1 MGPYSPR
8 VRRARSH
15 RPDSTWGSASV
26 RMTPVTE
33 TAGGSKSHGMRA
45 PFRHQDFRRLALGL
59 GISQTGDWLYNV
71 ALLVLV
77 IRTTHSA
84 AWVAAAGIVRLL
96 PYVALGTLGGV
107 IADRYP
113 RKRVMVVSDLARA
126 AIMALLVVVD
136 LTSGSALVAILL
148 AGLSTSFAVA
158 YGPALSAGLPL
169 IVDEDELSAAN
180 SITSTIQN
188 VCIALGPAVGGVLL
202 VLGSPATAFAV
213 NAASFLGS
221 AVAVS
226 RVRTDL
232 GPAPTQEHH
241 EEPSMWVRLR
251 VGLDAI
257 RGSIDVV
264 VLVATWT
271 ASAFLYGTQIVLF
284 ALLATG
290 RLHIGDNGMSFLY
303 AAIGVGGIA
312 AAGVAHRAAD
322 RPRQGVTLAI
332 ATLIPAVAFAGY
344 AFTTTPAVAYALAG
358 IDGAA
363 SIVLDVLVLTSL
375 QRMLGNEV
383 MGRAF
388 GAVDSIV
395 IGGMLLGSIVIP
407 PLVGVVGVRGAVLAT
422 SSVIGTVGL
431 LVLARARGIDRRGA
445 QRAADLAPRVA
456 LLYGQEIFAGASRA
470 VLEAIAE
477 ELTPQHVQS
486 GEVVIQEGAKPDDL
500 FIVEHGHL
508 DVTTAEKGQV
518 GELKDGD
525 YFGEIGLLHKIPRT
539 ATVTASVQSE
549 LWRMPGETF
558 LQLVNEGGQRSSSL
572 VSNLQHRLATVG
584 SARRDEPVLPSPK

>member
-1 MGPYSPR
+1 M
-8 VRRARSH
+8 A
-15 RPDSTWGSASV
+15 
-26 RMTPVTE
+26 PVTG
-33 TAGGSKSHGMRA
+33 AGEGIKSRGMRA
-45 PFRHQDFRRLALGL
+45 PFRHPDFRRLALGL
-59 GISQTGDWLYNV
+59 AISQTGDWLYNV
-71 ALLVLV
+71 ALIVLV
-77 IRTTHSA
+77 IRATHSA
-84 AWVAAAGIVRLL
+84 AWVAAAGIVRLV
-96 PYVALGTLGGV
+96 PYVALGTFGGLV
-107 IADRYP
+107 ADRYP
-113 RKRVMVVSDLARA
+113 RKRVMIVSDLARA

-136 LTSGSALVAILL
+136 LRSGSALFAILL

-169 IVDEDELSAAN
+169 IVGEDELSAAN

-213 NAASFLGS
+213 NAVSFLGS
-221 AVAVS
+221 AIAVG
-226 RVRTDL
+226 RVGADL
-232 GPAPTQEHH
+232 GPAPTEEHH
-241 EEPSMWVRLR
+241 EESGIWVRLR
-251 VGLDAI
+251 EGIDAL
-257 RGSIDVV
+257 RGSTDVI

-271 ASAFLYGTQIVLF
+271 AGAFLYGTQIVLF

-303 AAIGVGGIA
+303 AALGVGGIA

-332 ATLIPAVAFAGY
+332 ATLIPAVAFAGF

-358 IDGAA
+358 VDGAA
-363 SIVLDVLVLTSL
+363 SIVIDVLVLTSL

-395 IGGMLLGSIVIP
+395 VGGMLLGSMVIP
-407 PLVGVVGVRGAVLAT
+407 PVVSLMGVRWAVLLT
-422 SSVIGTVGL
+422 SWVIGAVGL

-445 QRAADLAPRVA
+445 QRATDLAPRVA
-456 LLYGQEIFAGASRA
+456 LVSGQEIFAGASRA

-477 ELTPQHVQS
+477 ELTQQHVVA
-486 GEVVIQEGAKPDDL
+486 GEVVIHEGAEPDDL
-500 FIVEHGHL
+500 FIVERGHF
-508 DVTTAEKGQV
+508 DVTTAQKGQV

-539 ATVTASVQSE
+539 ATVTASVDGE
-549 LWRMPGETF
+549 LWRMPGEMF
-558 LQLVNEGGQRSSSL
+558 LQLVNEGGQRSLSL
-572 VSNLQHRLATVG
+572 VSNLQHRLATVR
-584 SARRDEPVLPSPK
+584 SVHRDEPVLPAPE